1 MSSPA
6 TKGQWV
12 DLIDKAVTKFFAD
25 EYKALPD
32 RLAELFSMQSSSD
45 AFEKWSA
52 GGALPNFTQ
61 FTGTV
66 NYQNMAQGYDVTATH
81 VPFANGIQIERELY
95 DDDRHGQ
102 WAGRPKSLARAYH
115 QTRQGHG
122 ARLLNNAFSV
132 DTFFYSN
139 SEGVSL
145 CSDSH
150 TTNAVGVSTTA
161 GFDNLTTAS
170 LSATAVEALYI
181 QMRDFRN
188 DVGQKISVMPSKLVV
203 PVQLY
208 PTAHEIVKSMG
219 KVDSANNNVNFSN
232 GMYEIFDWEYLTD
245 TNNWFMVDGRTQ
257 KDNFIWFDRIP
268 IEFAQAEELDTLIA
282 KWRAY
287 ARYSFMWRDWRSIAG
302 ASVS

>member
-1 MSSPA
+1 MSVPHSSGNWA
-6 TKGQWV
+6 
-12 DLIDKAVTKFFAD
+12 DLLDKRVTKWFDD
-25 EYKALPD
+25 EYTALPD
-32 RLAELFSMQSSSD
+32 RLASVYQMLSSSD
-45 AFEKWSA
+45 SFEKWST

-61 FTGTV
+61 HTGIVT
-66 NYQNMAQGYDVTATH
+66 YQSMSQGYDVTATH
-81 VPFANGIQIERELY
+81 VPFSNGIQIERDLY

-102 WAGRPKSLARAYH
+102 WTGRPKALARSYH

-122 ARLLNNAFSV
+122 ARLFNNAFSV
-132 DTFFYSN
+132 DTFFYNN
-139 SEGVSL
+139 SEGVAL

-150 TTNAVGVSTTA
+150 TTNSGVSTSV

-170 LSATAVEALYI
+170 LSATAVEAAYI

-188 DVGQKISVMPSKLVV
+188 DVGQKITVMPSKLIV
-203 PVQLY
+203 PVALY

-245 TNNWFMVDGRTQ
+245 SNNWFLVDGKIQ
-257 KDNFIWFDRIP
+257 KDDFIWYDRTP
-268 IEFAQAEELDTLIA
+268 IEFAMAEELDTLIA

-287 ARYSFMWRDWRSIAG
+287 ARYSYVWKDWRSILG